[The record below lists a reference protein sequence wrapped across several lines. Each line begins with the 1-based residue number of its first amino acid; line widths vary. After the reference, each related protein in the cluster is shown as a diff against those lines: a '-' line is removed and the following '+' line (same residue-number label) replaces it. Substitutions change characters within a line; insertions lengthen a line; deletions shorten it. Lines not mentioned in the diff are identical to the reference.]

1 MPLKSAKTFKE
12 EEYWANLYGET
23 IATPNADL
31 PPATPEPEPE
41 MGNLTR
47 GLNMAVEEAQGL
59 AGGVKALVG
68 SSIGN
73 DEWVDS
79 GMEIYQ
85 RNMDESKQYA
95 GDVEKIEDIES
106 LDDFGKWT
114 AHTVGRFLPDIG
126 MAVVSGGIGGAVTK
140 KVVKEGIKSKAN
152 DQAQDIVQA
161 GIEKD
166 AADYI
171 ARMFA
176 EKEAADAVG
185 KAAFRGSMVGA
196 AAYTG
201 QQSAGGSFARIL
213 EETGVEAPLTALG
226 VGIISGGLEAA
237 PFMKVF
243 SSIFPKGKAKE
254 FGEFIAGDLA
264 TKPPWVTSA
273 LIDVRD
279 IMGINAVTEG
289 LQLVVDDSAVTYVN
303 NNFSENEAQE
313 YANYLMD
320 PEARSRMAN
329 TLAVGAL
336 MGVTTGAGTVAVKG
350 ARGDYSNPKFDDQ
363 ANQTRTESSNNPSQ
377 RQEILRIFNEH
388 RNKAK
393 SLTGG
398 PAPFDPV
405 SGKKATVW
413 DGNGALNPE
422 TNQPY
427 TPEDYTQAGVP
438 LPPRPLDVEGD
449 AGFLAE
455 NEPLTPEQRQEA
467 GLSELTDY
475 DGSDINVP
483 QDIPEGTE
491 PAPVLPE
498 SAPVIEAPQQPMFA
512 EDSLPP
518 SPESP
523 QAPQADIV
531 TDFDSAPAFGERSVP
546 ASSTESGTVYE
557 YHNFEGQLSDPAK
570 PVTDQLVEL
579 SVAATTPEA
588 LDPNNTDVVVEAID
602 VDDVDRIFDRN
613 DFLKIETKDKKS
625 GKSLPTIDESFGEN
639 AQEATDVVAGVV
651 ADLSAS
657 GVPRSFLDSVTGVY
671 VHKESELDVP
681 ALTGNKS
688 RGISFNSSL
697 VSGAVS
703 DPKQL
708 SELAWSMTHEVYHAA
723 DYSMGLSD
731 KDPQFG
737 ITIVSERDQPTVVM
751 GDVMDEIFTNWENRT
766 ELGKRFDYPFNDL
779 NKEINDLDKP
789 NEGLV
794 KSYRQEVFAQLG
806 AMFHSNPKLL
816 QEQSP
821 LAYNFIKGI
830 RDSNLKTNN
839 VPEVQSEGTSSPSD
853 PNTTES
859 TGLRGQIRASPESG
873 SVESAPVAGT
883 GSDGEG
889 STGVGRTDST
899 VEGQAQ
905 KKTGQRQRPAV
916 QEPNVKKYTLS
927 EQTQEGNR
935 QYTRAQRGVLKN
947 TYYTEDE
954 RKNFVRGFRDGY
966 QNTNGLSYNLDDNSK
981 SGGSIYSEGYY
992 SGSKD
997 LRDISEENDN
1007 SGRDLNDG
1015 KGVSKDNS
1023 SYKQKQASRQS
1034 KPIEDT
1040 PVTIKLSDK
1049 KPTFKKAENW
1059 EDTGTLTVTFADG
1072 DRYQVYFDEDAS
1084 EGRESGDDDVYY
1096 QSIDG
1101 KVADADLGTTKKE
1114 SIQAIIDHREKL
1126 FAAGKNSFNTPLDAE
1141 VGSDTYS
1148 KGYDLIVD
1156 SPEGKLKL
1164 TDLRKKFKKLDD
1176 NQFDNLIEKLLD
1188 SEPDGFGNPKEAED
1202 IFEMD
1207 GDFIVNP
1214 ETVKI
1219 IEEEGQFQDLMDGDL
1234 DDPSFIKKG
1243 AEYLL
1248 EKSEGELPSKKLVP
1262 VKSLTAKTDAEKNL
1276 AMVDTIVSN
1285 HPNALDSPESW
1296 SAFERELTGSNTT
1309 IAPPYGLIKLV
1320 NNPKLW
1326 AKNHSTLTPQ
1336 QLEAADRG
1344 LATAKRM
1351 GALYESGAADSEA
1364 TGKLLLWGLMSRM
1377 LTASAQEAGFV
1388 DLLTN
1393 STAVTNLIEKALT
1406 GSFTDKTA
1414 TRMVEVPKT
1423 KKKPKHMVEKTYN
1436 ADIAEWRDYVQE
1448 SIPQGSFGRSGT
1460 SNANDFG
1467 ALMMK
1472 MSDLDDAGVS
1482 KLQRLHDLMADRSV
1496 STAEV
1501 RRQFQA
1507 MVQGSGIDN
1516 KVFSFAQLMIG
1527 RDDVVILDRIQLN
1540 SMWDSDR
1547 YGKNIYDDIADEFGA
1562 LRGAARYE
1570 AIENALKS
1578 KVKDLYTSLGRPADA
1593 SVGRYHWESWVRD
1606 SGQVVAHPTMIGLEN
1621 DIKGK
1626 KSPYALLGAPEGK
1639 MNTYAYSAIYA
1650 RDEAGDSY
1658 YVYPNSNGTFFKF
1671 DLSKWIEFKNE
1682 IPKPKNGIVDKNFK
1696 VSNFDKG
1703 IPWYE
1708 SDQVNRQKLDG
1719 LIESYAKRKALAD
1732 EYSAEGAIA
1741 SNDPNGFRRKRIYD
1755 RLRSPKSSDGSGS
1768 RYETEIPRR
1777 FGERPSRRTQVLVDG
1792 KSLPAYKRTLT
1803 PQAKKDLGLADSY
1816 NGNIFE
1822 LAPSK
1827 ESAELFASRMQSSKD
1842 TGEYGAAVD
1851 VYSPEKYQGMDLIIT
1866 EDGTAGMASD
1876 GEYMASLFS
1885 NGTNNRVTYALLSL
1899 AIENGGRT
1907 ADAFDT
1913 TLPSI
1918 YQNLGLKVVSRLKW
1932 DDSQAK
1938 DDWDKKTFSL
1948 YNNGEPDVVFLRHD
1962 PSYFDKYGNADGYY
1976 VDTYEE
1982 GLASLVDRDVEDV
1995 SFIKKKQNNEKNNTL
2010 DNGTPST
2017 SKFTFRDEIDSQ
2029 FDLRS
2034 RFRRSK
2040 NTIVRK
2046 FSDRYDWMKKFED
2059 QGAEYLHVGR
2069 LPADLSPRDQENLS
2083 HGKVQKDLNEFHKN
2097 FVDPLGTLIHDA
2109 GFDIEA
2115 VGTYLLA
2122 KHAIE
2127 RNAHILEKEKEQ
2139 RANNI
2144 ARTEKE
2150 IERLEDDVEV
2160 DHTVA
2165 IATQR
2170 ERLERYKILPFKFED
2185 TGSGMTNA
2193 EAQSVLNTAERE
2205 GTKEA
2210 IENIASAVYKMMDF
2224 QRDIMVK
2231 SGLLDKDT
2239 REDWEEKFDFY
2250 VPLKGFAAEPEGD
2263 SYASQ
2268 SVSRGFSVVGK
2279 ESMRAKGRKT
2289 LPVNPLLTAIE
2300 DVQKK
2305 IIRARKNETAQVLL
2319 ELLSK
2324 LGDSDSYTIY
2334 NNKFRPPKESDP
2346 LTMQDLDFMSRDE
2359 RPNRDPMYVEVK
2371 KGGQTF
2377 FVYFKSDTLNH
2388 SLQNMSVPMLN
2399 RSNEDLGNI
2408 LNFLTKIQNFRRNMY
2423 INYNPSWA
2431 FINPFRDIPTG
2442 LMYSLAEMDKKGS
2455 RTKGENIV
2463 SDSAKIVPDA
2473 MRSLYRYYREKPAR
2487 EGNEMDQYTIEF
2499 HEDGAQTG
2507 LMLIDNPAEQLRRLK
2522 SKLKKGS
2529 GINAIRAVGK
2539 WVEDFN
2545 TAAENGVRLAI
2556 YVAARKAGATRAE
2569 GATLGKDST
2578 VNFNRKGE
2586 SVPAMNALYLFFG
2599 AAVRGN
2605 VNIYRAM
2612 TNDGSSGK
2620 KTTSAQKAALGLV
2633 ALGAGIAALNIYNS
2647 EDDDDGDKE
2656 YADIPEHAKNRVLL
2670 IMGADGEEG
2679 LAAPVGYGY
2688 NFFTNIGRYAA
2699 EYFMGVSEASD
2710 IGMNLFDNMLLN
2722 FVPIHHAKGDDL
2734 WESLRGFYPN
2744 MMEMHMDVMANK
2756 NYFGGEIAIEQN
2768 PLFVQRSDSYV
2779 ARRSTS
2785 NNLKEMAQFIND
2797 ATGGDEFENGYVHPS
2812 PERMKYILQYWLG
2825 GAGKSLGQ
2833 GVDVINKALMDE
2845 EIMSSDIPVASSFI
2859 KSRSEYADRFEY
2871 YDNWE
2876 ETRKMKAQ
2884 IKEATER
2891 KTVSYEALKLGRDN
2905 GKSTSVRA
2913 ALDKKYQ
2920 EESKKVD
2927 DLFERFKPFVTPMK
2941 GEMFPV
2947 LQSKDITNLF
2957 DLSRKRLDLIRVE
2970 RKRVEARP
2978 EGLADEIKRQEDL
2991 DKLDKL
2997 EALEFDLFNKAYR
3010 KAEKKAKG

>member
-23 IATPNADL
+23 IATPTADL

-41 MGNLTR
+41 MGNFTR
-47 GLNMAVEEAQGL
+47 GLNMAVDEAQGL
-59 AGGVKALVG
+59 GGGVKALVG

-95 GDVEKIEDIES
+95 GDIEKIEDIES

-289 LQLVVDDSAVTYVN
+289 LQLIVDDSAVTYVN

-320 PEARSRMAN
+320 PEARSRMVN

-491 PAPVLPE
+491 PDAVLPE

-546 ASSTESGTVYE
+546 ASSTESGTLYE

-613 DFLKIETKDKKS
+613 DFLKIETNDKKS

-859 TGLRGQIRASPESG
+859 TGLRGQVRASPESG

-966 QNTNGLSYNLDDNSK
+966 QNTNGVSYNLDDNAK

-997 LRDISEENDN
+997 LRDINEENDN

-1015 KGVSKDNS
+1015 KGVPKDNS

-1072 DRYQVYFDEDAS
+1072 DRYQVYFDEDTS
-1084 EGRESGDDDVYY
+1084 EGRDSGDDDVYY

-1176 NQFDNLIEKLLD
+1176 NQFDNLVEKLLD
-1188 SEPDGFGNPKEAED
+1188 SEPDFFGTPKEAED

-1219 IEEEGQFQDLMDGDL
+1219 IEEEGRFQDLMDGDL

-1248 EKSEGELPSKKLVP
+1248 EKSEGEIPSKKLVP

-1326 AKNHSTLTPQ
+1326 AKKHSTLTPQ

-1388 DLLTN
+1388 DLLTD

-1472 MSDLDDAGVS
+1472 MSGLDDAGVS

-1626 KSPYALLGAPEGK
+1626 TSPYALLGAPEGK

-1671 DLSKWIEFKNE
+1671 DLSKWIEFKKE
-1682 IPKPKNGIVDKNFK
+1682 IPKPKNGIVDNNFK
-1696 VSNFDKG
+1696 VSDFDKG

-1755 RLRSPKSSDGSGS
+1755 RLRSPKSSDASGS
-1768 RYETEIPRR
+1768 QNETEISRR

-1803 PQAKKDLGLADSY
+1803 PQAKKDLGLSDSY

-1827 ESAELFASRMQSSKD
+1827 ESAELFASRIQSSKD
-1842 TGEYGAAVD
+1842 ASKFGAAVD
-1851 VYSPEKYQGMDLIIT
+1851 VHSPEKYQGMDLIIT

-1876 GEYMASLFS
+1876 GEYMTSLFS
-1885 NGTNNRVTYALLSL
+1885 DGKTNKNVTYALMSL
-1899 AIENGGRT
+1899 AIENGART
-1907 ADAFDT
+1907 GDAFDT
-1913 TLPSI
+1913 VLPSI
-1918 YQNLGLKVVSRLKW
+1918 YQDLGMRVVSRLKW

-1938 DDWDKKTFSL
+1938 DDWDKKTFKG
-1948 YNNGEPDVVFLRHD
+1948 YNNGEPDLVFLRHD
-1962 PSYFDKYGNADGYY
+1962 PSYFDEYGNADGYY
-1976 VDTYEE
+1976 VDTYKE

-1995 SFIKKKQNNEKNNTL
+1995 SFIKNKQNNAKNNTL
-2010 DNGTPST
+2010 DDGSPST
-2017 SKFTFRDEIDSQ
+2017 SQFSFKDEIDGQS
-2029 FDLRS
+2029 DLRR
-2034 RFRRSK
+2034 RFNKGRNPTVRSL
-2040 NTIVRK
+2040 
-2046 FSDRYDWMKKFED
+2046 SDRYDDLKQFED
-2059 QGAEYLHVGR
+2059 QAADYLEVGR
-2069 LPADLSPRDQENLS
+2069 IPASMSPRDQENLS
-2083 HGKVQKDLNEFHKN
+2083 HGKVQDDLNEFHKTY
-2097 FVDPLGTLIHDA
+2097 VDVIGDLIHKSGIDPESI
-2109 GFDIEA
+2109 G
-2115 VGTYLLA
+2115 VYLLA
-2122 KHAIE
+2122 KHAQE
-2127 RNAHILEKEKEQ
+2127 RNANVFEKEKAQ
-2139 RANNI
+2139 REKNI
-2144 ARTEKE
+2144 ARTKKE
-2150 IERLEDDVEV
+2150 IQKLEDDVEV

-2165 IATQR
+2165 IATQQ
-2170 ERLERYKILPFKFED
+2170 ERLSLYETMPFKFED
-2185 TGSGMTNA
+2185 SGSGMTNG

-2205 GTKEA
+2205 GTKGQME
-2210 IENIASAVYKMMDF
+2210 EIASKVYEMLQF
-2224 QRDIMVK
+2224 QRDRMVK
-2231 SGLLDKDT
+2231 AGLLDEVSKA
-2239 REDWEEKFDFY
+2239 DWEDTFKFY
-2250 VPLKGFAAEPEGD
+2250 VPLKGFAAEENGD
-2263 SYASQ
+2263 SYVRGSA
-2268 SVSRGFSVVGK
+2268 SRGFSIVGS
-2279 ESMRAKGRKT
+2279 ESMKAKGRKT

-2305 IIRARKNETAQVLL
+2305 IIRARKNETAQTLL
-2319 ELLSK
+2319 DLLSN
-2324 LGDSDSYTIY
+2324 LGTSDSYVIY
-2334 NNKFRPPKESDP
+2334 NNKFRPPMESDP
-2346 LTMQDLDFMSRDE
+2346 LTMQDLKSMSRDR
-2359 RPNRDPMYVEVK
+2359 RPNGDPKYVEVK

-2377 FVYFKSDTLNH
+2377 FIYFKSDSLNH
-2388 SLQNMSVPMLN
+2388 SLQNMSVPLLS
-2399 RSNEDLGNI
+2399 RSNESIGKL
-2408 LNFLTKIQNFRRNMY
+2408 LTFATRFQTFRRNML
-2423 INYNPSWA
+2423 INYNPSWGLV
-2431 FINPFRDIPTG
+2431 NPIRDVQTA
-2442 LMYSLAEMDKKGS
+2442 LMYGLSEMDKKGS
-2455 RTKGENIV
+2455 RTQGKNIV
-2463 SDSAKIVPDA
+2463 GAMAKAYLPS
-2473 MRSLYRYYREKPAR
+2473 MRSLYRYYREKPIR
-2487 EGNEMDQYTIEF
+2487 EGNEIDQYTQEF
-2499 HEDGAQTG
+2499 HDDGAQTG
-2507 LMLIDNPAEQLRRLK
+2507 LMLVRDQTEQLRILK
-2522 SKLKKGS
+2522 SKLKKGYTRE
-2529 GINAIRAVGK
+2529 AIRSLLK
-2539 WVEDFN
+2539 FVEDFN
-2545 TAAENGVRLAI
+2545 TTMENSVRLSSYI
-2556 YVAARKAGATRAE
+2556 EARKAGAPREDA
-2569 GATLGKDST
+2569 ATLAKDLT

-2586 SVPAMNALYLFFG
+2586 DSATVNALYLFFN
-2599 AAVRGN
+2599 AAVQGN
-2605 VNIYRAM
+2605 VNIMQALG
-2612 TNDGSSGK
+2612 NDGSSGK
-2620 KTTSAQKAALGLV
+2620 RFTTAQKTASGLV
-2633 ALGAGIAALNIYNS
+2633 ALGASLALMNILNS
-2647 EDDDDGDKE
+2647 EDDDDGDKKYE
-2656 YADIPEHAKNRVLL
+2656 DLPEHAKNRSLL
-2670 IMGADGEEG
+2670 IMGLDGEEG
-2679 LAAPVGYGY
+2679 FALPAPYGY
-2688 NFFTNIGRYAA
+2688 NFFTNIGRYGTELA
-2699 EYFMGVSEASD
+2699 MGVTEVKDVAV
-2710 IGMNLFDNMLLN
+2710 NLFDNILLN
-2722 FVPIHHAKGDDL
+2722 FVPITPSAGDN
-2734 WESLRGFYPN
+2734 WAEKMRGFYPDLL
-2744 MMEMHMDVMANK
+2744 ELHLDLVANK
-2756 NYFGGEIAIEQN
+2756 DFFGSDIAVEQN
-2768 PLFVQRSDSYV
+2768 PLFVKRSQAYV
-2779 ARRSTS
+2779 AKRGTGK
-2785 NNLKEMAQFIND
+2785 NFKEIAKFMND
-2797 ATGGDEFENGYVHPS
+2797 ATGGDEFEDGLIWFS
-2812 PERMKYILQYWLG
+2812 PDRMQYAYSYFFGGLG
-2825 GAGKSLGQ
+2825 RSVSQSG
-2833 GVDVINKALMDE
+2833 DVMGLMAADE
-2845 EIMSSDIPVASSFI
+2845 EVRKQDMPIISTFFKRP
-2859 KSRSEYADRFEY
+2859 SEYADRFEY

-2876 ETRKMKAQ
+2876 EVRQ
-2884 IKEATER
+2884 IKTQLIQTTDPQEKADLIKRFNPFFTTQAGEEMPVLHEKDVPNLYDIAHKDLTNIRRSR
-2891 KTVSYEALKLGRDN
+2891 KLVEKQNYGAGALGEEKR
-2905 GKSTSVRA
+2905 KQI
-2913 ALDKKYQ
+2913 LDGL
-2920 EESKKVD
+2920 EES
-2927 DLFERFKPFVTPMK
+2927 EH
-2941 GEMFPV
+2941 
-2947 LQSKDITNLF
+2947 
-2957 DLSRKRLDLIRVE
+2957 LI
-2970 RKRVEARP
+2970 
-2978 EGLADEIKRQEDL
+2978 
-2991 DKLDKL
+2991 
-2997 EALEFDLFNKAYR
+2997 FDLFNKAYR
-3010 KAEKKAKG
+3010 KAVKKAKG